1 MKKSG
6 KTPLLKSLANSLD
19 IIDFIGESGKAM
31 TATEIANGIG
41 ASVSSVYK
49 SLITFLEREYLSYD
63 HITKQYRLHTKL
75 LRFANSIY
83 LDRSYIQTAL
93 PIMKEVAEQT
103 KETIHFGIPEGYYGV
118 FIEKVNSPHTI
129 AVQTRIGTRIP
140 FNRGATQKAMMA
152 FLSDERFKN
161 FCDNFLDNGSAEG
174 RAVIETAIADRK
186 IIQHQ
191 AYAVTQE
198 EVNPNVAAVA
208 APVFGFSNV
217 LIGSIAIA
225 GLKDRFT
232 EPKIIEYINTI
243 HEACKNV
250 SNQLGASTYPTLN
263 INPTLLN
270 NEAELS
276 SSV

>member
-1 MKKSG
+1 MIKNG
-6 KTPLLKSLANSLD
+6 KTPLLKSLENSLD

-63 HITKQYRLHTKL
+63 RTTKQYRLHTKL
-75 LRFANSIY
+75 LRYANSIY
-83 LDRSYIQTAL
+83 EDRSYIHTAL
-93 PIMKEVAEQT
+93 PIMKEVAEKT

-118 FIEKVNSPHTI
+118 FIEKVNSPHTVG
-129 AVQTRIGTRIP
+129 VQTRIGTRIP

-152 FLSDERFKN
+152 FLSEDRFKD
-161 FCDNFLDNGSAEG
+161 FCNNFLDDKTIEG
-174 RAVIETAIADRK
+174 KKILQKAMDDRK

-191 AYAVTQE
+191 AYSMTRE
-198 EVNPNVAAVA
+198 EVNLNVAAVA
-208 APVFGFSNV
+208 APVFGFTNA

-232 EPKIIEYINTI
+232 KEATIKYIKII
-243 HEACKNV
+243 HEACKTV
-250 SNQLGASTYPTLN
+250 SFQLGANSYPSLN
-263 INPTLLN
+263 IDPKLL
-270 NEAELS
+270 ETKKLTKQ
-276 SSV
+276 